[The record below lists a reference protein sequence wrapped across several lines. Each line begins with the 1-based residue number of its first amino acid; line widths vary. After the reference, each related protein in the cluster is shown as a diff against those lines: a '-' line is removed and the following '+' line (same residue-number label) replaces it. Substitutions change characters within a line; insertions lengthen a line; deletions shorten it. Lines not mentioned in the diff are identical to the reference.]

1 MTTKDVIRVAKKA
14 GFPVISEKYILSPYG
29 FEDADLS
36 EELSNFYDLVAEDA
50 YHCGIQI
57 GVVAGA
63 NNQRE
68 DLTSIVA
75 MRKARQALR
84 ELVAQVEGRFFS
96 IKHNHFAMQDA
107 RAAVIRLE
115 KAIAKA
121 NGETE

>member
-1 MTTKDVIRVAKKA
+1 MKNI
-14 GFPVISEKYILSPYG
+14 
-29 FEDADLS
+29 
-36 EELSNFYDLVAEDA
+36 
-50 YHCGIQI
+50 
-57 GVVAGA
+57 
-63 NNQRE
+63 NNERE

-75 MRKARQALR
+75 MRQARQALR

-96 IKHNHFAMQDA
+96 IKHDHFAMQDA